1 MYDYNRGYAD
11 NLEASGIRD
20 IFRIPKF
27 AYYFYQ
33 SQADQNLYDENAE
46 FNGPMV
52 YIANYWNDPDFTE
65 VKVYSNAEEVALILN
80 GEEIARKAP

>member
-46 FNGPMV
+46 FNGP
-52 YIANYWNDPDFTE
+52 
-65 VKVYSNAEEVALILN
+65 
-80 GEEIARKAP
+80 